1 MRLGSHR
8 IRLRFMLN
16 EHRWNDGDT
25 AAYRACRPLKQGGSL
40 KDVLTFR
47 LYTRVARLGSF
58 SAAARECGLAQSQVS
73 RMIAE
78 LEASLGARLLTRTT
92 RAVVPTEAGL
102 EFLGRME
109 PILAAIDDAENS
121 VRETGELRGV
131 LRLAMPSTMA
141 MRVVMPR
148 LSVFTGHHPLLR
160 LEIILDDRWQDMIR
174 EAVDVGIRVGSLPDS
189 AGTARLIG
197 RMHRVVVASPAYLA
211 RHGMPAIPEDIA
223 THRVVGG
230 PAGAQPSSWQF
241 ERNGETT
248 SVDVQPHVSTNDTSG
263 ALSAAV
269 AGLGIVSTTSWACR
283 SEVDQGTLVHLL
295 PEWKMAEL
303 PVHAYFPMGRTTRM
317 AGRAF
322 VDFIAAEL
330 RKEPFDDFLP

>member
-1 MRLGSHR
+1 M
-8 IRLRFMLN
+8 
-16 EHRWNDGDT
+16 
-25 AAYRACRPLKQGGSL
+25 

-58 SAAARECGLAQSQVS
+58 SAAARESGLAQSQVS

-78 LEASLGARLLTRTT
+78 LEAGLGARLLTRTT

-102 EFLGRME
+102 EFLARME

-141 MRVVMPR
+141 IRVIMPR
-148 LSVFTGHHPLLR
+148 LSAFIERHPLLR
-160 LEIILDDRWQDMIR
+160 LDIMLDDRWQDMIR

-197 RMHRVVVASPAYLA
+197 RMHRVVVASPAYLD
-211 RHGMPAIPEDIA
+211 RHGSPALPEELT

-230 PAGAQPSSWQF
+230 PAGAHLNSWQF
-241 ERNGETT
+241 ERDGQTT
-248 SVDVQPHVSTNDTSG
+248 SIDLQSHVSTNDTAG
-263 ALSAAV
+263 ALAAAI
-269 AGLGIVSTTSWACR
+269 AGLGIVSTTSWACQ
-283 SEVDQGTLVHLL
+283 SELEAGALVQLL

-303 PVHAYFPMGRTTRM
+303 PVHAYFPMGRTTRI

-322 VDFIAAEL
+322 VEFIAAEL
-330 RKEPFDDFLP
+330 KREPPDLFGST

>member
-1 MRLGSHR
+1 MNGAPLIEVVCRLEQEER
-8 IRLRFMLN
+8 
-16 EHRWNDGDT
+16 
-25 AAYRACRPLKQGGSL
+25 L
-40 KDVLTFR
+40 KDVQTFR

-58 SAAARECGLAQSQVS
+58 SAAARESGLAQSQVS

-78 LEASLGARLLTRTT
+78 LEAGLGARLLTRTT

-102 EFLGRME
+102 EFLARME

-141 MRVVMPR
+141 IRVIMPR
-148 LSVFTGHHPLLR
+148 LTAFTELHPLLR
-160 LEIILDDRWQDMIR
+160 LDIMLDDRWQDMVR

-189 AGTARLIG
+189 TGTARLIG
-197 RMHRVVVASPAYLA
+197 KMHRVVVASPVYLA
-211 RHGMPAIPEDIA
+211 RYGTPALPEELA
-223 THRVVGG
+223 AHRVVGG
-230 PAGAQPSSWQF
+230 PAGAHVTSWQF
-241 ERNGETT
+241 ERDGLTT
-248 SVDVQPHVSTNDTSG
+248 SIDLQSHVSTNDTAG
-263 ALSAAV
+263 ALAAAI
-269 AGLGIVSTTSWACR
+269 AGLGIVSTTSWACQ
-283 SEVDQGTLVHLL
+283 SELEVGALVQLL

-322 VDFIAAEL
+322 VEFIAAEL
-330 RKEPFDDFLP
+330 KKEPPGRFSLT